1 MASLKYEDAGVNI
14 EAGNEAV
21 DRMKNHVKKTFTKD
35 VLTGLGSFGSLYS
48 LKDIIN
54 NYEEPVLVQSIDGVG
69 TKTKVAVMC
78 GKFENLGYDL
88 FSAAT
93 NDIVVM
99 GAKPITFLDYVAH
112 DKLDADIM
120 EELVKGMS
128 KACAESG
135 VSLVGGE
142 TAEMPGVYQA
152 GEIDMVG
159 VITGVVDKNKVIN
172 GENIQEGDVVF
183 GLSSSGLHT
192 NGYSFARKLF
202 FDVAGKSHTDTYP
215 EFNGKTIGDVLLEP
229 HINYTNI
236 IHDFLDNGVDI
247 KGIAHIT
254 GGGFIEN
261 IPRVL
266 PKGLGAKI
274 EKNSFETPA
283 VFKVM
288 QQIGDISEFEMY
300 RSFNMGIGMTVIA
313 SQEQYAKM
321 QELAKKHTN
330 TKLSKI
336 GTITTSGKVEML

>member
-1 MASLKYEDAGVNI
+1 MVSLKYEDAGVNI

-54 NYEEPVLVQSIDGVG
+54 NYDEPVLVQSIDGVG

-142 TAEMPGVYQA
+142 TAEMPGVYQT

-159 VITGVVDKNKVIN
+159 VVTGVVDKNKVIN
-172 GENIQEGDVVF
+172 GERIKEGDVVF
-183 GLSSSGLHT
+183 GLTSSGLHT

-202 FDVAGKSHTDTYP
+202 FDVAGNKHTDTYP
-215 EFNGKTIGDVLLEP
+215 EFHGKTIGDVLLEP

-266 PKGLGAKI
+266 PQGLGAEI

-288 QQIGDISEFEMY
+288 QQIGNISEFEMY
-300 RSFNMGIGMTVIA
+300 RSFNMGIGMTIIA
-313 SQEQYAKM
+313 TAEEFEKM
-321 QELAKKHTN
+321 QTLAVKHTN
-330 TKLSKI
+330 TKLAKI
-336 GTITTSGKVEML
+336 GTITNSGKVEML